1 MFHADCHNGA
11 KNSHECKKIQIFYL
25 KKFFGPYLA
34 NLTDKIYYMK
44 KKLIPISALALFT
57 LVYSCKSK
65 PKETTTD
72 SSTTQTTQPAATPT
86 TAPANEP
93 KTYAVSFSPDSVLMG
108 KNKEV
113 LVKIKSAKA
122 VALVNPDGK
131 DEGIEFTFDL
141 EVTNKNAVGGAGVF
155 FRTDNFRLTLDNGN
169 NITEYKGGSENIDAE
184 STKDIKDVTYKIP
197 AGAKPKT
204 LNLFHEQTRV
214 SVGIELK

>member
-1 MFHADCHNGA
+1 
-11 KNSHECKKIQIFYL
+11 
-25 KKFFGPYLA
+25 
-34 NLTDKIYYMK
+34 MK
-44 KKLIPISALALFT
+44 KRLIPISALALLAF
-57 LVYSCKSK
+57 VYSCKSK

-72 SSTTQTTQPAATPT
+72 SSTTQSTQPAATPAT
-86 TAPANEP
+86 TPTNEP

-113 LVKIKSAKA
+113 LVKIKTSKA

-141 EVTNKNAVGGAGVF
+141 EVTNKNSVGGAGVF
-155 FRTDNFRLTLDNGN
+155 FRTDNFRLALDNGN

-184 STKDIKDVTYKIP
+184 STKEIKEITYKIP
-197 AGAKPKT
+197 PGAKPKT

-214 SVGIELK
+214 SVSVELK